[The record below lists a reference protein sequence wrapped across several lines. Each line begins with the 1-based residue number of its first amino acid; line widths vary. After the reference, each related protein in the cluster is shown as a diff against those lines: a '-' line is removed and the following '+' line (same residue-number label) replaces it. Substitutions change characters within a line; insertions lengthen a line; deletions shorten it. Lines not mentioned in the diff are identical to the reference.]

1 MSAAIGKSVGN
12 KSVGSP
18 AVSPRRK
25 SHELGINARK
35 VVSKRYS
42 RKNPAG
48 KPMEEWAD
56 IVNRVV
62 NHVAEAETGAKREM
76 FIEAMTDVMMAREFI
91 PNTPCLVNA
100 GKPHGQLAACFVLA
114 VPDSLNGIMN
124 HAKAAATIHQT
135 G

>member
-1 MSAAIGKSVGN
+1 MAPRSNTSGHNSFRKAEIMSAAIGKATGN

-25 SHELGINARK
+25 SQQLGVNARK

-48 KPMEEWAD
+48 QPVEEWAD
-56 IVNRVV
+56 IVHRVV

-76 FIEAMTDVMMAREFI
+76 FIAAMTDVMLAREFI

-100 GKPHGQLAACFVLA
+100 GK
-114 VPDSLNGIMN
+114 
-124 HAKAAATIHQT
+124 
-135 G
+135 